1 MTMTELFGKKL
12 KALRT
17 AKKISQKEFGKRF
30 GLAESTI
37 GMYERD
43 ERRPDFEL
51 LNKFADFF
59 DVSTD
64 YLLGRTDTIALT
76 PQEVNT
82 HLSHKQQEVLNFL
95 LERENLFFED
105 KPEDIIEALDQF
117 EIYYEVWKKQQ
128 NKKTKD

>member
-1 MTMTELFGKKL
+1 MKIGDITMTQLFGKKL

-59 DVSTD
+59 EVSTD
-64 YLLGRTDTIALT
+64 YLLGRTDTNAIT
-76 PQEVNT
+76 SQE
-82 HLSHKQQEVLNFL
+82 KDEQEFQAFIN
-95 LERENLFFED
+95 D
-105 KPEDIIEALDQF
+105 PELG
-117 EIYYEVWKKQQ
+117 VWYKELPKSDEEELRKLRTIWEMIKAE
-128 NKKTKD
+128 NKK